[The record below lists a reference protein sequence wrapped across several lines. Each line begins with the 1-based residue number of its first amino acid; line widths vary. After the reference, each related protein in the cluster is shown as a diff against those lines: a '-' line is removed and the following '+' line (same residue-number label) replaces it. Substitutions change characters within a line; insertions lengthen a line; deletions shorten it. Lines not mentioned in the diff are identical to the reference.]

1 VIKKIIFNKEIT
13 NLLLS
18 NLKHMPYGENY
29 MLAKHSFNRR
39 KTTPGTVKKSPK
51 HTGRIVKLERKKGKK
66 VKGKK
71 VI

>member
-1 VIKKIIFNKEIT
+1 
-13 NLLLS
+13 
-18 NLKHMPYGENY
+18 MPYGENY